1 MRRAVVALALATLLG
16 AARAEAQDRTVRAGM
31 TGAEVTAAWGEP
43 QATRTRGAF
52 TYLVFPT
59 PCLPACGS
67 HDVVIL
73 ENGRVID
80 AVARSS
86 GRRYEGAAPR
96 TPGYTAPEAPK

>member
-1 MRRAVVALALATLLG
+1 MRRAALAVAIVTLLG

-31 TGAEVTAAWGEP
+31 TDTEVRAAWGEP

-59 PCLPACGS
+59 PCLPGCGS

-73 ENGRVID
+73 EDGKVID

-86 GRRYEGAAPR
+86 GRRFEGAAPR
-96 TPGYTAPEAPK
+96 TPGFTAPEAPK